1 MLARFALL
9 SCSLLACAPEPKPL
23 ATWAGDCKLYDL
35 PNTVAEKVCS
45 GGQTLFS
52 LPEASRDREVI
63 VADALCGGSWRLYQL
78 SSPPTPG
85 IYDCATGIPISILG
99 QAVFV
104 GNEFTPSVTSE
115 SFPVESK

>member
-78 SSPPTPG
+78 SSPPTP
-85 IYDCATGIPISILG
+85 ISILG

-115 SFPVESK
+115 SIPVESK